1 MGEMSFADYEG
12 EFRELCEHAESDMA
26 ALRNSPSGSYN
37 TKGVLKQVKWD
48 LKEAAVQIQN
58 LEVSASECSSRAQ
71 AAKQI
76 QAHHSTLARLRA
88 ELDIATREMQSG
100 GPRASQNRQSLFSHP
115 QGVEGYQTADP
126 DDLEGGQQME
136 RLLSTR
142 AKQEETLRVCGESES
157 VGAGVMESLH
167 SQRSTIMSSMDK
179 MNQADEDL
187 TRSGKVLKL
196 IERSIMFDGV
206 LKAVA
211 WVLIG
216 LLVVF
221 VLYYIITR

>member
-37 TKGVLKQVKWD
+37 TKGVLKQVEWD

-88 ELDIATREMQSG
+88 ELDTATR
-100 GPRASQNRQSLFSHP
+100 
-115 QGVEGYQTADP
+115 
-126 DDLEGGQQME
+126 
-136 RLLSTR
+136 
-142 AKQEETLRVCGESES
+142 KQEETSR
-157 VGAGVMESLH
+157 
-167 SQRSTIMSSMDK
+167 
-179 MNQADEDL
+179 
-187 TRSGKVLKL
+187 KL
-196 IERSIMFDGV
+196 
-206 LKAVA
+206 
-211 WVLIG
+211 
-216 LLVVF
+216 
-221 VLYYIITR
+221 